1 VTDIPDSA
9 NDTDRWLL
17 EIFEEVTK
25 AVLEALDSV
34 AERSSLGER
43 PGQYRIDLAADA
55 AAIEILHSN
64 RLTTLSEES
73 GITSPDNAIDDIT
86 IVIDPIDGS
95 TNAAHGIPWYAT
107 SICAVGADGTRV
119 ALVSNLANGD
129 TYRAI
134 NALGAWK
141 NGKRLT
147 TSSCSTFAESIVGLS
162 GFPGKYL
169 GWSQYRALG
178 AASLDICLVAEGVL
192 DCYGSVGLAHLG
204 VWDYIAGKLICEEA
218 GGCMRDTDG
227 SNIVAL
233 DHTTR
238 HAIIAAA
245 NPMLLDQFYD
255 RINTNST
262 TG

>member
-1 VTDIPDSA
+1 MTDIPYNA
-9 NDTDRWLL
+9 NDADRWMLD
-17 EIFEEVTK
+17 IFEEVVRAILK
-25 AVLEALDSV
+25 ALNSV
-34 AERSSLGER
+34 TERSSLGKR

-64 RLTTLSEES
+64 RFTTLSEES

-107 SICAVGADGTRV
+107 SICAIGADGPRV

-134 NALGAWK
+134 NGLGAWK
-141 NGKRLT
+141 NGERIT
-147 TSSCSTFAESIVGLS
+147 TSSCHIFTESIVGLS

-178 AASLDICLVAEGVL
+178 AAALDICLVAEGAL

-245 NPMLLDQFYD
+245 NRTLLDQFYD
-255 RINTNST
+255 RIKKVNQA
-262 TG
+262 